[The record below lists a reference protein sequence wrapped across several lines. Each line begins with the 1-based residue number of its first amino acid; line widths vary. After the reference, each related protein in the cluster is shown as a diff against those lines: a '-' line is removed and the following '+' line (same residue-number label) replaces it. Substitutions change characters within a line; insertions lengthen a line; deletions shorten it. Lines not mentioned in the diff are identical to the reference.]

1 MGKSTINGVFSIA
14 TLNYQRVVSI
24 NIPLNH
30 YKIPLKHHRIQLD
43 PIFLL
48 VQWVNEPTGPI
59 GERFT
64 LVALQMILQVLV
76 DVLVVRRSFPPFI
89 RLDISIKTG

>member
-30 YKIPLKHHRIQLD
+30 YKIPLKHYKIPLN
-43 PIFLL
+43 PISTHQNL
-48 VQWVNEPTGPI
+48 VLKARHSGTTAGMEPGDDQKS
-59 GERFT
+59 RFT
-64 LVALQMILQVLV
+64 ELKNGDFL
-76 DVLVVRRSFPPFI
+76 
-89 RLDISIKTG
+89 